1 MGLIRCH
8 FFSPTLTQQTSLTV
22 ALPDALPSQPCP
34 LLYLLH
40 GGTEDATLWFREAD
54 PEWIANDFGLIVV
67 SLDALSSSYA
77 DMAHGPRYFTY
88 LTRELPAFL
97 PARLPVSTRRE
108 DTYIAGFSMGGHGAL
123 KAALRCPELYAAGI
137 AISGARDMIP
147 LFEKWQTM
155 DGGPDLSGVVD
166 SLGPI
171 DRLRGSEND
180 LVSLA
185 EQAVDR
191 MDALPALYLS
201 CGLDDYAVQLSVD
214 YHRHLQAIGL
224 PHDWYQA
231 PGIHGYAFA
240 EKALRHAL
248 TLIWKGRDPA

>member
-1 MGLIRCH
+1 MALIRCH

-22 ALPDALPSQPCP
+22 ALPDALPARPCP

-54 PEWIANDFGLIVV
+54 PERIANDFGLIAV
-67 SLDALSSSYA
+67 SLDAQSSSYA

-97 PARLPVSTRRE
+97 PSRLPVSTKRE
-108 DTYIAGFSMGGHGAL
+108 DTLIAGFSMGGHGAL
-123 KAALRCPELYAAGI
+123 KAAFRRPELYAACI

-147 LFEKWQTM
+147 LFEKWQSM
-155 DGGPDLSGVVD
+155 DGGPDLQGVVD

-171 DRLRGSEND
+171 ERLRGSEND
-180 LVSLA
+180 IVFLA
-185 EQAVDR
+185 EQAAAR
-191 MDALPALYLS
+191 KDALPALYLS

-214 YHRHLQAIGL
+214 YHRHLMDVGL
-224 PHDWYQA
+224 DHDWYQA

-240 EKALRHAL
+240 EEALRHAL
-248 TLIWKGRDPA
+248 TLIWKGRDRT